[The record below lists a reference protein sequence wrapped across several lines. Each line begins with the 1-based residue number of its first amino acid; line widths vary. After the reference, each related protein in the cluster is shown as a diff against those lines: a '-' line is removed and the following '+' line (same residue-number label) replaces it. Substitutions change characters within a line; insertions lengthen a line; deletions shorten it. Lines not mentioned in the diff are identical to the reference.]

1 MYGIDTDRIFLGN
14 GSDEAIDL
22 LFRAFCKPG
31 IDEVISIDP
40 SYGMYEVS
48 ANINDVAFRKVL
60 LNPDFSLNTEALLQ
74 ACNTNSKMMF
84 LCSPNN
90 PTSNLLDETKML
102 NIAGQFAGLLIVDEA
117 YIDFS
122 GSGGM
127 LKYITEVP
135 NLVVLR
141 TFSKAWGLAG
151 VRLGM
156 AYASPEIIRIL
167 DHIKYP
173 YNVNSLTQEYVLKCL
188 DDLQQKEMWVRE
200 IVVQRRW
207 LEKELM
213 QFAAVQRIY
222 HSDAN
227 FLLVKVDQPAR
238 MYDFLR
244 DGKVIVRNRSG
255 VSLCEGCLRITV
267 GTPEENAALINLL
280 KNYSRQS

>member
-48 ANINDVAFRKVL
+48 AKINDVAFRKVL

-141 TFSKAWGLAG
+141 TFLKSMGTCWYTTGYGLCF
-151 VRLGM
+151 
-156 AYASPEIIRIL
+156 
-167 DHIKYP
+167 
-173 YNVNSLTQEYVLKCL
+173 T
-188 DDLQQKEMWVRE
+188 
-200 IVVQRRW
+200 
-207 LEKELM
+207 
-213 QFAAVQRIY
+213 
-222 HSDAN
+222 
-227 FLLVKVDQPAR
+227 
-238 MYDFLR
+238 
-244 DGKVIVRNRSG
+244 
-255 VSLCEGCLRITV
+255 
-267 GTPEENAALINLL
+267 
-280 KNYSRQS
+280 